1 VGRIKGVLFDVGG
14 VLVALDGVPSLAR
27 LLGIEPSHDDL
38 HRRWMSC
45 PSVRLHETGKISAD
59 QFAVDVIGELGLAL
73 SPEAFL
79 LEFNG
84 WLTGPLPG
92 AFELVARIP
101 KGYKVGILSNMSAL
115 HWNRIVGMAL
125 PDRFDTICVSHETGI
140 LKPSP
145 QAFLTALDA
154 MALLPGEVVFLD
166 DGTAN
171 VDAARELD
179 VNAHIV
185 KNPVEAEYVLRTY
198 AVL

>member
-1 VGRIKGVLFDVGG
+1 VLFDVGG